1 VVDTAF
7 VANFVVSPGRGDQM
21 GPSDRLAGVFRKAL
35 ELGDAVD
42 VEGLTYRGVPAWDS
56 LGHMALVAAIE
67 EEFGVELDSDQV
79 IDMASFPIALKML
92 RDMGV
97 DG

>member
-1 VVDTAF
+1 MRA
-7 VANFVVSPGRGDQM
+7 GKGEQM
-21 GPSDRLAGVFRKAL
+21 GPSDRLAGVFRTAL
-35 ELGDAVD
+35 ELGDVD

-67 EEFGVELDSDQV
+67 DEFGVELDSDQV
-79 IDMASFPIALKML
+79 IDMASFAIALTML

-97 DG
+97 DA

>member
-1 VVDTAF
+1 MRA
-7 VANFVVSPGRGDQM
+7 GKGEQM
-21 GPSDRLAGVFRKAL
+21 GPSDRLAGVFRTAL
-35 ELGDAVD
+35 ELGDGVD

-67 EEFGVELDSDQV
+67 DEFGVELDSDQV
-79 IDMASFPIALKML
+79 IDMASFATALTML

-97 DG
+97 DA

>member
-1 VVDTAF
+1 
-7 VANFVVSPGRGDQM
+7 M

-35 ELGDAVD
+35 ELGDAED
-42 VEGLTYRGVPAWDS
+42 VQALTYRAVPAWDS

-67 EEFGVELDSDQV
+67 DEFGVELDSDQV
-79 IDMASFPIALKML
+79 IDMASFSIALQML
-92 RDMGV
+92 GDMGV

>member
-1 VVDTAF
+1 
-7 VANFVVSPGRGDQM
+7 M

-79 IDMASFPIALKML
+79 IDMASFPIARKML

>member
-1 VVDTAF
+1 
-7 VANFVVSPGRGDQM
+7 M
-21 GPSDRLAGVFRKAL
+21 
-35 ELGDAVD
+35 D

-79 IDMASFPIALKML
+79 IDMASFPIALQ
-92 RDMGV
+92 MGFV
-97 DG
+97 FIGGQAFLLP

>member
-1 VVDTAF
+1 
-7 VANFVVSPGRGDQM
+7 M

-35 ELGDAVD
+35 ELGDAAEVD
-42 VEGLTYRGVPAWDS
+42 GLTYREVPAWDS

-67 EEFGVELDSDQV
+67 DEFGVELDSDQV

-97 DG
+97 DD